1 MTAGGVITNG
11 VMNNPG
17 SWSYPQGTTSPPEG
31 GGYIVEPL
39 YIWGNNQNTSVA
51 LLAFGDNSPDQ
62 CLTSHPGTSYST
74 SQFISE
80 GRDIVTT
87 GGYTDY
93 LTGPDTA
100 IVTFDANGYT
110 PVTTA
115 MDMTALRCCEVTL
128 SHGFRYFKELNMA
141 DLSVNTSATI
151 PGFATT
157 TSYANAY
164 GFGNFA
170 TAQGN
175 SFTTIQ
181 PPQTIGFHKPF
192 FRVTIQ
198 MLQKPVPGALDAAFL
213 QSNLKQHLGIKK

>member
-1 MTAGGVITNG
+1 
-11 VMNNPG
+11 MNRAE
-17 SWSYPQGTTSPPEG
+17 SIHRLRKLFKLPP
-31 GGYIVEPL
+31 L
-39 YIWGNNQNTSVA
+39 LCTLA
-51 LLAFGDNSPDQ
+51 LGACATQYQPHSF
-62 CLTSHPGTSYST
+62 
-74 SQFISE
+74 
-80 GRDIVTT
+80 T

-128 SHGFRYFKELNMA
+128 SHGFRYFKELNTA

-181 PPQTIGFHKPF
+181 PPQTIGFHKPV